1 MTTELIAGKDTG
13 ESAKDKLVQDIK
25 GVVSDADYLLKD
37 VASSTAAGFSAARAH
52 LGTRLA
58 DARYRFDDA
67 RTAVADRAR
76 VAADATHEYVQDN
89 PWKVLGLAAAVG
101 LLIGVVIS
109 RRDPAK
115 DR

>member
-67 RTAVADRAR
+67 RTAATDPWPGRAD
-76 VAADATHEYVQDN
+76 
-89 PWKVLGLAAAVG
+89 
-101 LLIGVVIS
+101 
-109 RRDPAK
+109 
-115 DR
+115 